1 MDNSLMVLEKFP
13 ESSFNLLV
21 PVKTLTMLSP
31 LHKISFN
38 TVKLSTS
45 EDDKDVYR
53 EKNGELALT
62 KLALSKLMASA
73 GIQVLD
79 SRPIPPSD
87 CVKCRQLSAGGPAQC
102 GNCPS
107 KNDVAWQVTILI
119 PELSGTHRRVKAT
132 KELRMADAR
141 ASMTE
146 KQFAAF
152 FPFRSEHAETK
163 ALNRALR
170 EGLMIRSTY
179 KEKDLQKPFVVAL
192 ITPNFEDPDLKA
204 ALIQQ
209 ISGNSDSLYGV
220 EKLRATPL
228 PETSCAGQIESGIQD
243 VEVVDDEPEIGSDT
257 RAEPD
262 EAFFDGAVECHSCG
276 ALLAEFQDSKK
287 ETWSVEKLRRFS
299 EDRYG
304 KPLCRECCIKAAKE
318 AKGK

>member
-13 ESSFNLLV
+13 EHSFNLLV
-21 PVKTLTMLSP
+21 PVKTLTMVSP

-141 ASMTE
+141 ASMSE

-179 KEKDLQKPFVVAL
+179 KERDLQKPFVVAL
-192 ITPNFEDPDLKA
+192 ITPNFDDPDLKA

-209 ISGNSDSLYGV
+209 ISGNSDALYGM
-220 EKLRATPL
+220 EKLTTTPL

-243 VEVVDDEPEIGSDT
+243 VEVTDDEPE
-257 RAEPD
+257 AEPD

-276 ALLAEFQDSKK
+276 AVLAEFDDPKTGTWTVDRLKEFSK
-287 ETWSVEKLRRFS
+287 E
-299 EDRYG
+299 RYG